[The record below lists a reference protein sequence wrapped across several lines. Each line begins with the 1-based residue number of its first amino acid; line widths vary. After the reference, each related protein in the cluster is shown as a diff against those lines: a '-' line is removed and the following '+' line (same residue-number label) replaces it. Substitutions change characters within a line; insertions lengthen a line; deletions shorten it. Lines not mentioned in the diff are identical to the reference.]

1 MQTATKDRPLPRPQA
16 AERRSG
22 RGRTGQARRP
32 TRPRSAQAGRAAL
45 PPLRV
50 EVLLLTALYAGY
62 AAART
67 LVDQAPGQAFRN
79 GRAVLHVERLL
90 GVDVE
95 QAAIDW
101 LVQWTWL
108 SVLASYAY
116 ATLHYVVTLAVLVW
130 LYVRRPAH
138 YRSARSVLIG
148 STCLALVCY
157 WALPTAPPRLLS
169 AEYVDVLA
177 ATAPWGWWGAAAS
190 APRGMASLTNQYAA
204 LPSMHVGW
212 ALWAGAAVALL
223 TRRRPVR
230 LVAAGYPLL
239 VSVVVVVTGNHY
251 VLDALAGA
259 AAVCVTA
266 FPCLRR
272 ATAAG
277 RRDRPASTRAPRPGG
292 PGLHQHRPAQVSLL
306 AEAPDTAGPTRRR
319 DVPGWSLGV
328 EPEQRTGGPLATR
341 DRAGQQPGARTALRR
356 AAWLHLERWATVQ
369 GSWSKRCLLSGSD
382 S

>member
-1 MQTATKDRPLPRPQA
+1 MHTAVPDRPVGRRQA
-16 AERRSG
+16 AHRRTG
-22 RGRTGQARRP
+22 QRCRTGQARQRTRP
-32 TRPRSAQAGRAAL
+32 TSAQADRSAL
-45 PPLRV
+45 PRLRV
-50 EVLLLTALYAGY
+50 ELLLLTVLYGGY

-79 GRAVLHVERLL
+79 GRAVLRIERVL
-90 GVDVE
+90 GLDVE

-101 LVQWTWL
+101 LLQWTWL

-116 ATLHYVVTLAVLVW
+116 AALHYVITVAVLAW
-130 LYVRRPAH
+130 LYARRPAQ
-138 YRSARSVLIG
+138 YRLARSVLVG
-148 STCLALVCY
+148 TTCLALLCY

-223 TRRRPVR
+223 ARRRLVR

-266 FPCLRR
+266 YLCLRVER
-272 ATAAG
+272 SHRVRRTGIDVG
-277 RRDRPASTRAPRPGG
+277 RRPSREARALPGHVLRH
-292 PGLHQHRPAQVSLL
+292 PP
-306 AEAPDTAGPTRRR
+306 P
-319 DVPGWSLGV
+319 
-328 EPEQRTGGPLATR
+328 R
-341 DRAGQQPGARTALRR
+341 DRLGGNVGESQHSREGAPPVR
-356 AAWLHLERWATVQ
+356 A
-369 GSWSKRCLLSGSD
+369 LSGLCACRAGAAVERLWTPVD
-382 S
+382 DLMPEDR